1 MIKGLPAELEIF
13 VRQEIANGKYQSEEE
28 LVAQAVRLLKAHE
41 SSKAASQSTL
51 DKGIDQAVRTSDDII
66 SDIDRALARGEAE
79 LARQLAMERAERFPD
94 HDELQ
99 KCARVLAPPTVTH
112 VGRVQ
117 TPSIRANREWLKA
130 HWKTYIGQWVTVR
143 DGHLV
148 HASDSFDELA
158 SHIDDP
164 QEMLVT
170 KVY

>member
-1 MIKGLPAELEIF
+1 MIKGLPTELEMF

-28 LVAQAVRLLKAHE
+28 LVAQAVRLLRDHE
-41 SSKAASQSTL
+41 SSKIAPQSTS
-51 DKGIDQAVRTSDDII
+51 DKGMDQSDRIPDDIM
-66 SDIDRALARGEAE
+66 SDIDQALARGEAE
-79 LARQLAMERAERFPD
+79 LARQLAMEGAERFPE

-99 KCARVLAPPTVTH
+99 KCARVLAPPKVTH

-117 TPSIRANREWLKA
+117 TPSIRANREWLKI
-130 HWKTYIGQWVTVR
+130 HWKNYIGQWVAVR
-143 DGHLV
+143 DGRLV

-170 KVY
+170 KVH